1 MKRDYYPANKNAREI
16 QNEIELIRRLTP
28 RKHSLNRRVNRNNP
42 HLRVAV
48 TAAITAGLIAVTA
61 YYWAS

>member
-1 MKRDYYPANKNAREI
+1 MKRDYYPANKTAREI
-16 QNEIELIRRLTP
+16 QNEIELIRLTT

-48 TAAITAGLIAVTA
+48 TAAIIAGLIAAT
-61 YYWAS
+61 SHLLGS